1 MTCQSNPYGTE
12 SEGGLKMAGTL
23 RDVPAI
29 CPSKKRWR
37 FLCTGGVACYDL
49 GQSFELSG

>member
-1 MTCQSNPYGTE
+1 MTCQSNPCGAG
-12 SEGGLKMAGTL
+12 SGGLKMASTL

-29 CPSKKRWR
+29 CPSVRRR